1 MLQPPEFTSENV
13 EGFPVKEILVRF
25 LSHIY
30 DIQVAVIDSVNFG
43 LPVARLRS
51 YQIGRHKLKTLGPSK
66 SLADHTHALQRP
78 VAFGWEE
85 LFWMSQ
91 IEQSTGEPK
100 TAIQDEVLTEWRWAT
115 NRPLSQWRLKHS
127 QEPEG
132 QTKPVQGQTG
142 QEFVGLK
149 CEEFQWTLAL
159 TEAEFHNSKDYKKR
173 WPNMCFNLNQSA
185 EERGSKSTTK
195 FLQTFIHIFGLMFTY
210 SPKIGDTPRWL
221 FASEALVAMGFP
233 VHPDLVMTRANPE
246 AFVLTSFNVER
257 RRKPAD
263 ARAQCGNSDS
273 LLLAA
278 VSELYSLI
286 HFRCLG
292 MVWGMVPLA
301 DLLGT
306 LLESRIYLLD

>member
-43 LPVARLRS
+43 LAVARLRS

-115 NRPLSQWRLKHS
+115 NRPLS
-127 QEPEG
+127 
-132 QTKPVQGQTG
+132 
-142 QEFVGLK
+142 
-149 CEEFQWTLAL
+149 
-159 TEAEFHNSKDYKKR
+159 
-173 WPNMCFNLNQSA
+173 
-185 EERGSKSTTK
+185 
-195 FLQTFIHIFGLMFTY
+195 
-210 SPKIGDTPRWL
+210 
-221 FASEALVAMGFP
+221 
-233 VHPDLVMTRANPE
+233 
-246 AFVLTSFNVER
+246 
-257 RRKPAD
+257 
-263 ARAQCGNSDS
+263 
-273 LLLAA
+273 
-278 VSELYSLI
+278 
-286 HFRCLG
+286 
-292 MVWGMVPLA
+292 
-301 DLLGT
+301 
-306 LLESRIYLLD
+306 